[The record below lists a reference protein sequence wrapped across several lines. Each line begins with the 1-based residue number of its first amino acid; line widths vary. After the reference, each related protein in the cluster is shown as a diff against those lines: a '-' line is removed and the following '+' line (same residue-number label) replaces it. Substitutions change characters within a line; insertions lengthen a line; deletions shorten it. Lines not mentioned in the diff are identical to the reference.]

1 MPPRPETYPSTIGQ
15 LSIFQSNDGCRVKT
29 PLLTA
34 QVGGS
39 QRMTQ
44 DIIMREIFRDI
55 YWAPPPGENVPM
67 QQEGKADL
75 RNHMMRETFPGLAE

>member
-1 MPPRPETYPSTIGQ
+1 MI
-15 LSIFQSNDGCRVKT
+15 K
-29 PLLTA
+29 
-34 QVGGS
+34 
-39 QRMTQ
+39 

-67 QQEGKADL
+67 LQEGKADL